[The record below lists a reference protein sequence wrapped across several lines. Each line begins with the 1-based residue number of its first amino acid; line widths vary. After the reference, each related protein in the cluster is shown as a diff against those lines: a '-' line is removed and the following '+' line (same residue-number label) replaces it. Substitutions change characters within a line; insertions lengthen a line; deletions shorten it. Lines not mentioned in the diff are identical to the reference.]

1 MQAIILQI
9 VGLLIITTLIV
20 LFYSKPNIESVETK
34 TYAKLIGLNFLFLV
48 VGISTYIVAKLIGNF
63 NLINILQKT
72 YMSILALLNLY
83 SMFYCISIYDKEEKL
98 SNLKKILSAITIISI
113 LLIIVL
119 PLNVIFEG
127 DLLDGEGLSYDV
139 ALWHTILSF
148 TFFLIITLYL
158 LIKKYSLKKISPYI
172 ILIILY
178 LIGFLIRSCYKEL
191 IFEGFFYAYILFI
204 MYNTIENPD
213 VKTAKE
219 LAFQKKLAEESSRKT
234 LSLIEDMSEELK
246 SSVKDLEL
254 ISNTKIDKN
263 NIKELNNVL
272 SSFQENSVK
281 LNDKISSIL
290 DLAVVKSEPRIVTY
304 KYETLDMLDKLKQF
318 LEIEKEDK
326 IKLEMKISNKLPLV
340 LYGDEAGIIKV
351 VLYFFDLVSSI
362 LSKKN
367 ILLEI
372 DDIKV
377 GNFAKLRFKFITNDK
392 SILNYVV
399 EDKKTKKLKLKI
411 TNSINYEIIN
421 NLLDKTNGNI
431 TIIKDKDNINLILS
445 INQRLISEYDIISK
459 KEENRNIKIKYHNYS
474 GKKLLL
480 VDNNNLKLKEM
491 KTLLKPYNIDVT
503 VAQNLE
509 EMGSKLSEDEIFDM
523 IIIDDIIPN
532 FEIDSFAK
540 EIIKDQN
547 GILNYIKKQA
557 KYNIATIIMV
567 TPNNKKIEEQYIKY
581 GFNDYII
588 KPVNKENIDKILY
601 SLSKSK
607 FRSSFHLKEKEKNYV
622 KEKGL
627 EVIKT
632 HAYDLLKKRLV
643 PAYIVND
650 GKQTPMRGHPVFI
663 AEHATATCCRSCLYK
678 WYQIPKGRDLKKEEL
693 DYIVN
698 IIMSWIKKEMEKKEK

>member
-98 SNLKKILSAITIISI
+98 SNLKKILLSITIISI
-113 LLIIVL
+113 LLIIAL

-139 ALWHTILSF
+139 ALGHTILSF

-213 VKTAKE
+213 VKTTKE

-421 NLLDKTNGNI
+421 NLLDKMNGNI

-567 TPNNKKIEEQYIKY
+567 TPNNKRIEEQYIKY

-588 KPVNKENIDKILY
+588 KPVNKENIDKILNKY
-601 SLSKSK
+601 FKA
-607 FRSSFHLKEKEKNYV
+607 KE
-622 KEKGL
+622 
-627 EVIKT
+627 
-632 HAYDLLKKRLV
+632 
-643 PAYIVND
+643 
-650 GKQTPMRGHPVFI
+650 
-663 AEHATATCCRSCLYK
+663 
-678 WYQIPKGRDLKKEEL
+678 
-693 DYIVN
+693 
-698 IIMSWIKKEMEKKEK
+698 

>member
-98 SNLKKILSAITIISI
+98 SNFKKILLSITIISI
-113 LLIIVL
+113 LLIIAL

-127 DLLDGEGLSYDV
+127 DLLDGEGLSYTV
-139 ALWHTILSF
+139 ALGHTVLSF

-213 VKTAKE
+213 VKMAKE
-219 LAFQKKLAEESSRKT
+219 LVFQKKLAEESSRKT

-290 DLAVVKSEPRIVTY
+290 DLAVVKSKPRIVTY

-421 NLLDKTNGNI
+421 NLLEKTNGNI
-431 TIIKDKDNINLILS
+431 TIIKDKYNVNLILS
-445 INQRLISEYDIISK
+445 VNQRLVSEYDIISE

-491 KTLLKPYNIDVT
+491 KILLKPYNIDVT
-503 VAQNLE
+503 VAQSLE
-509 EMGSKLSEDEIFDM
+509 EMGNKLSDDETFDM

-588 KPVNKENIDKILY
+588 KPVNKENIDKILNKY
-601 SLSKSK
+601 FK
-607 FRSSFHLKEKEKNYV
+607 V
-622 KEKGL
+622 KE
-627 EVIKT
+627 
-632 HAYDLLKKRLV
+632 
-643 PAYIVND
+643 
-650 GKQTPMRGHPVFI
+650 
-663 AEHATATCCRSCLYK
+663 
-678 WYQIPKGRDLKKEEL
+678 
-693 DYIVN
+693 
-698 IIMSWIKKEMEKKEK
+698 

>member
-567 TPNNKKIEEQYIKY
+567 TPNNKNIEEQYIKY

-588 KPVNKENIDKILY
+588 KPVNKENIDKILNKY
-601 SLSKSK
+601 FK
-607 FRSSFHLKEKEKNYV
+607 V
-622 KEKGL
+622 KE
-627 EVIKT
+627 
-632 HAYDLLKKRLV
+632 
-643 PAYIVND
+643 
-650 GKQTPMRGHPVFI
+650 
-663 AEHATATCCRSCLYK
+663 
-678 WYQIPKGRDLKKEEL
+678 
-693 DYIVN
+693 
-698 IIMSWIKKEMEKKEK
+698 

>member
-98 SNLKKILSAITIISI
+98 SNFKKILLSITIISI
-113 LLIIVL
+113 LLIIAL

-139 ALWHTILSF
+139 ASWHTILSF

-213 VKTAKE
+213 VKMAKE
-219 LAFQKKLAEESSRKT
+219 LAFQKKLADESSRKT

-340 LYGDEAGIIKV
+340 LYGEEAGIIKV

-372 DDIKV
+372 DNIKV

-392 SILNYVV
+392 SILNYVA

-445 INQRLISEYDIISK
+445 VNQRLISEYDIISK

-588 KPVNKENIDKILY
+588 KPVNKENIDKILNKY
-601 SLSKSK
+601 FK
-607 FRSSFHLKEKEKNYV
+607 V
-622 KEKGL
+622 KE
-627 EVIKT
+627 
-632 HAYDLLKKRLV
+632 
-643 PAYIVND
+643 
-650 GKQTPMRGHPVFI
+650 
-663 AEHATATCCRSCLYK
+663 
-678 WYQIPKGRDLKKEEL
+678 
-693 DYIVN
+693 
-698 IIMSWIKKEMEKKEK
+698 

>member
-98 SNLKKILSAITIISI
+98 SNFKKILLSITIISI
-113 LLIIVL
+113 LLIIAL

-127 DLLDGEGLSYDV
+127 DLLDGEGLSYTV

-213 VKTAKE
+213 VKMAKE
-219 LAFQKKLAEESSRKT
+219 LVFQKKLAEESSRKT

-290 DLAVVKSEPRIVTY
+290 DLAVVKSKPRIVTY

-372 DDIKV
+372 DNIKV

-392 SILNYVV
+392 SILNYVA

-421 NLLDKTNGNI
+421 NLLDKMNGNI

-588 KPVNKENIDKILY
+588 KPVNKENIDKILNKY
-601 SLSKSK
+601 FK
-607 FRSSFHLKEKEKNYV
+607 V
-622 KEKGL
+622 KE
-627 EVIKT
+627 
-632 HAYDLLKKRLV
+632 
-643 PAYIVND
+643 
-650 GKQTPMRGHPVFI
+650 
-663 AEHATATCCRSCLYK
+663 
-678 WYQIPKGRDLKKEEL
+678 
-693 DYIVN
+693 
-698 IIMSWIKKEMEKKEK
+698 

>member
-113 LLIIVL
+113 LLIIAL

-139 ALWHTILSF
+139 ALGHTILSF

-172 ILIILY
+172 ILIVLY

-213 VKTAKE
+213 VKMAKE
-219 LAFQKKLAEESSRKT
+219 LVFQKKLAEESSKKT

-290 DLAVVKSEPRIVTY
+290 NLAVVKSEPRIVTY

-326 IKLEMKISNKLPLV
+326 IKLEMKISNKLPSV
-340 LYGDEAGIIKV
+340 LHGDEAGIIKV
-351 VLYFFDLVSSI
+351 ILYFFDLVSSI

-372 DDIKV
+372 DNIKV
-377 GNFAKLRFKFITNDK
+377 GNFAKLRFKFIINDK

-399 EDKKTKKLKLKI
+399 EDKKTKELKLKI

-421 NLLDKTNGNI
+421 NLLEKTNGNI
-431 TIIKDKDNINLILS
+431 TIIKDKDNVNLILS
-445 INQRLISEYDIISK
+445 VNQRLVSEYDIISE

-509 EMGSKLSEDEIFDM
+509 EMGNKLSEDEIFDM

-547 GILNYIKKQA
+547 GILNYIKKKA
-557 KYNIATIIMV
+557 KYNITTIIMV
-567 TPNNKKIEEQYIKY
+567 TPNNKRIEEQYIKY
-581 GFNDYII
+581 GFNAYII
-588 KPVNKENIDKILY
+588 KPVNKENIDKVLNKY
-601 SLSKSK
+601 
-607 FRSSFHLKEKEKNYV
+607 F
-622 KEKGL
+622 
-627 EVIKT
+627 KT
-632 HAYDLLKKRLV
+632 K
-643 PAYIVND
+643 
-650 GKQTPMRGHPVFI
+650 
-663 AEHATATCCRSCLYK
+663 
-678 WYQIPKGRDLKKEEL
+678 
-693 DYIVN
+693 
-698 IIMSWIKKEMEKKEK
+698 

>member
-127 DLLDGEGLSYDV
+127 DLLDGEGLSYTV
-139 ALWHTILSF
+139 ALGHTVLSF

-213 VKTAKE
+213 VKTTKE
-219 LAFQKKLAEESSRKT
+219 LSFQKKLAEESSRKT

-421 NLLDKTNGNI
+421 NLLDKMNGNI

-588 KPVNKENIDKILY
+588 KPVNKENIDKILNKY
-601 SLSKSK
+601 FK
-607 FRSSFHLKEKEKNYV
+607 V
-622 KEKGL
+622 KE
-627 EVIKT
+627 
-632 HAYDLLKKRLV
+632 
-643 PAYIVND
+643 
-650 GKQTPMRGHPVFI
+650 
-663 AEHATATCCRSCLYK
+663 
-678 WYQIPKGRDLKKEEL
+678 
-693 DYIVN
+693 
-698 IIMSWIKKEMEKKEK
+698 

>member
-127 DLLDGEGLSYDV
+127 DLLDGEGLSYTV
-139 ALWHTILSF
+139 ALGHTVLSF

-213 VKTAKE
+213 VKTTKE

-421 NLLDKTNGNI
+421 NLLDKMNGNI

-567 TPNNKKIEEQYIKY
+567 TPNNKRIEEQYIKY
-581 GFNDYII
+581 GFNAYII
-588 KPVNKENIDKILY
+588 KPVNKENIDNVLNKY
-601 SLSKSK
+601 FKT
-607 FRSSFHLKEKEKNYV
+607 KE
-622 KEKGL
+622 
-627 EVIKT
+627 
-632 HAYDLLKKRLV
+632 
-643 PAYIVND
+643 
-650 GKQTPMRGHPVFI
+650 
-663 AEHATATCCRSCLYK
+663 
-678 WYQIPKGRDLKKEEL
+678 
-693 DYIVN
+693 
-698 IIMSWIKKEMEKKEK
+698 

>member
-213 VKTAKE
+213 VKTTKE
-219 LAFQKKLAEESSRKT
+219 LAFQKKLADESSRKT

-421 NLLDKTNGNI
+421 NLLDKMNGNI

-567 TPNNKKIEEQYIKY
+567 TPNNKRIEEQYIKY

-588 KPVNKENIDKILY
+588 KPVNKENIDKILNKY
-601 SLSKSK
+601 FKA
-607 FRSSFHLKEKEKNYV
+607 KE
-622 KEKGL
+622 
-627 EVIKT
+627 
-632 HAYDLLKKRLV
+632 
-643 PAYIVND
+643 
-650 GKQTPMRGHPVFI
+650 
-663 AEHATATCCRSCLYK
+663 
-678 WYQIPKGRDLKKEEL
+678 
-693 DYIVN
+693 
-698 IIMSWIKKEMEKKEK
+698 

>member
-148 TFFLIITLYL
+148 TLFLIITLYL

-213 VKTAKE
+213 VKMAKE
-219 LAFQKKLAEESSRKT
+219 LAFQKKLADESSRKT

-340 LYGDEAGIIKV
+340 LYGEEAGIIKV

-372 DDIKV
+372 DNIKV

-392 SILNYVV
+392 SILNYVA

-588 KPVNKENIDKILY
+588 KPVNKENIDKILNKY
-601 SLSKSK
+601 FK
-607 FRSSFHLKEKEKNYV
+607 V
-622 KEKGL
+622 KE
-627 EVIKT
+627 
-632 HAYDLLKKRLV
+632 
-643 PAYIVND
+643 
-650 GKQTPMRGHPVFI
+650 
-663 AEHATATCCRSCLYK
+663 
-678 WYQIPKGRDLKKEEL
+678 
-693 DYIVN
+693 
-698 IIMSWIKKEMEKKEK
+698 

>member
-20 LFYSKPNIESVETK
+20 LFYSKPNIESVEIK

-98 SNLKKILSAITIISI
+98 SNLKKILLSITIISI
-113 LLIIVL
+113 LLIIAL

-139 ALWHTILSF
+139 ALGHTILSF

-213 VKTAKE
+213 VKMAKE
-219 LAFQKKLAEESSRKT
+219 LVFQKKLAEESSRKT

-421 NLLDKTNGNI
+421 NLLDKMNGNI

-567 TPNNKKIEEQYIKY
+567 TPNNKRIEEQYIKY

-588 KPVNKENIDKILY
+588 KPVNKENIDKILNKY
-601 SLSKSK
+601 FKA
-607 FRSSFHLKEKEKNYV
+607 KE
-622 KEKGL
+622 
-627 EVIKT
+627 
-632 HAYDLLKKRLV
+632 
-643 PAYIVND
+643 
-650 GKQTPMRGHPVFI
+650 
-663 AEHATATCCRSCLYK
+663 
-678 WYQIPKGRDLKKEEL
+678 
-693 DYIVN
+693 
-698 IIMSWIKKEMEKKEK
+698 

>member
-98 SNLKKILSAITIISI
+98 SNLKKILLSITIISI
-113 LLIIVL
+113 LLIIAL

-139 ALWHTILSF
+139 ALGHTILSF

-213 VKTAKE
+213 VKMAKE
-219 LAFQKKLAEESSRKT
+219 LVFQKKLAEESSRKT

-372 DDIKV
+372 DNIKV

-399 EDKKTKKLKLKI
+399 ENKKTKELKLKI

-421 NLLDKTNGNI
+421 NLLEKTNGNI
-431 TIIKDKDNINLILS
+431 TIIKDKDNVNLILS
-445 INQRLISEYDIISK
+445 VNQRLVSEYDIISE

-491 KTLLKPYNIDVT
+491 KILLKPYNIDVT

-509 EMGSKLSEDEIFDM
+509 EMGNKLSDDETFDM

-532 FEIDSFAK
+532 FEIDSFTK

-557 KYNIATIIMV
+557 RYNITTIIMV
-567 TPNNKKIEEQYIKY
+567 TPNNKRIEEQYIKY
-581 GFNDYII
+581 GFNAYII
-588 KPVNKENIDKILY
+588 KPVNKENIDKVLNKY
-601 SLSKSK
+601 FKT
-607 FRSSFHLKEKEKNYV
+607 KE
-622 KEKGL
+622 
-627 EVIKT
+627 
-632 HAYDLLKKRLV
+632 
-643 PAYIVND
+643 
-650 GKQTPMRGHPVFI
+650 
-663 AEHATATCCRSCLYK
+663 
-678 WYQIPKGRDLKKEEL
+678 
-693 DYIVN
+693 
-698 IIMSWIKKEMEKKEK
+698 

>member
-127 DLLDGEGLSYDV
+127 DLLDGKGLSYDV

-219 LAFQKKLAEESSRKT
+219 LAFQKKLADESSRKT

-421 NLLDKTNGNI
+421 NLLDKMNGNI

-588 KPVNKENIDKILY
+588 KPVNKENIDKILNKY
-601 SLSKSK
+601 FK
-607 FRSSFHLKEKEKNYV
+607 V
-622 KEKGL
+622 KE
-627 EVIKT
+627 
-632 HAYDLLKKRLV
+632 
-643 PAYIVND
+643 
-650 GKQTPMRGHPVFI
+650 
-663 AEHATATCCRSCLYK
+663 
-678 WYQIPKGRDLKKEEL
+678 
-693 DYIVN
+693 
-698 IIMSWIKKEMEKKEK
+698 

>member
-98 SNLKKILSAITIISI
+98 SNLKKILLSITIISI

-127 DLLDGEGLSYDV
+127 DLLDGEGLSYTV
-139 ALWHTILSF
+139 ALGHTVLSF

-213 VKTAKE
+213 VKTTKE

-421 NLLDKTNGNI
+421 NLLDKMNGNI

-588 KPVNKENIDKILY
+588 KPVNKENIDKILNKY
-601 SLSKSK
+601 FK
-607 FRSSFHLKEKEKNYV
+607 V
-622 KEKGL
+622 KE
-627 EVIKT
+627 
-632 HAYDLLKKRLV
+632 
-643 PAYIVND
+643 
-650 GKQTPMRGHPVFI
+650 
-663 AEHATATCCRSCLYK
+663 
-678 WYQIPKGRDLKKEEL
+678 
-693 DYIVN
+693 
-698 IIMSWIKKEMEKKEK
+698 

>member
-98 SNLKKILSAITIISI
+98 SNLKKILLSITIISI
-113 LLIIVL
+113 LLIIAL

-139 ALWHTILSF
+139 ALGHTILSF

-213 VKTAKE
+213 VKMAKE
-219 LAFQKKLAEESSRKT
+219 LVFQKKLAEESSRKT

-588 KPVNKENIDKILY
+588 KPVNKENIDKILNKY
-601 SLSKSK
+601 FKA
-607 FRSSFHLKEKEKNYV
+607 KE
-622 KEKGL
+622 
-627 EVIKT
+627 
-632 HAYDLLKKRLV
+632 
-643 PAYIVND
+643 
-650 GKQTPMRGHPVFI
+650 
-663 AEHATATCCRSCLYK
+663 
-678 WYQIPKGRDLKKEEL
+678 
-693 DYIVN
+693 
-698 IIMSWIKKEMEKKEK
+698 

>member
-20 LFYSKPNIESVETK
+20 LFYSKPNIESVEIK

-98 SNLKKILSAITIISI
+98 SNLKKILLSITIISI
-113 LLIIVL
+113 LLIIAL

-139 ALWHTILSF
+139 ALGHTILSF

-213 VKTAKE
+213 VKMAKE
-219 LAFQKKLAEESSRKT
+219 LVFQKKLAEESSRKT

-421 NLLDKTNGNI
+421 NLLDKMNCNI

-588 KPVNKENIDKILY
+588 KPVNKENIDKILNKY
-601 SLSKSK
+601 FK
-607 FRSSFHLKEKEKNYV
+607 V
-622 KEKGL
+622 KE
-627 EVIKT
+627 
-632 HAYDLLKKRLV
+632 
-643 PAYIVND
+643 
-650 GKQTPMRGHPVFI
+650 
-663 AEHATATCCRSCLYK
+663 
-678 WYQIPKGRDLKKEEL
+678 
-693 DYIVN
+693 
-698 IIMSWIKKEMEKKEK
+698 

>member
-98 SNLKKILSAITIISI
+98 SNLKKILLSITIISI
-113 LLIIVL
+113 LLIIAL

-139 ALWHTILSF
+139 ALGHTILSF

-191 IFEGFFYAYILFI
+191 IFEGFFYVYILFI

-213 VKTAKE
+213 VKMAKE
-219 LAFQKKLAEESSRKT
+219 LVFQKKLAEESSRKT

-421 NLLDKTNGNI
+421 NLLDKMNGNI

-588 KPVNKENIDKILY
+588 KPVNKENIDKILNKY
-601 SLSKSK
+601 FK
-607 FRSSFHLKEKEKNYV
+607 V
-622 KEKGL
+622 KE
-627 EVIKT
+627 
-632 HAYDLLKKRLV
+632 
-643 PAYIVND
+643 
-650 GKQTPMRGHPVFI
+650 
-663 AEHATATCCRSCLYK
+663 
-678 WYQIPKGRDLKKEEL
+678 
-693 DYIVN
+693 
-698 IIMSWIKKEMEKKEK
+698 

>member
-98 SNLKKILSAITIISI
+98 SNFKKILLSITIISI
-113 LLIIVL
+113 LLIIAL

-127 DLLDGEGLSYDV
+127 DLLDGEGLSYTV
-139 ALWHTILSF
+139 ALGHTVLSF

-213 VKTAKE
+213 VKMAKE
-219 LAFQKKLAEESSRKT
+219 LVFQKKLAEESSRKT

-290 DLAVVKSEPRIVTY
+290 DLAVVKSKPRIVTY

-421 NLLDKTNGNI
+421 NLLEKTNGNI
-431 TIIKDKDNINLILS
+431 TIIKDKYNVNLILS
-445 INQRLISEYDIISK
+445 VNQRLVSEYDIISE

-491 KTLLKPYNIDVT
+491 KILLKPYNIDVT
-503 VAQNLE
+503 VAQSLE
-509 EMGSKLSEDEIFDM
+509 EMGNKLSDDETFDM

-532 FEIDSFAK
+532 FEIDSFTK

-557 KYNIATIIMV
+557 KYNITTIIMV

-581 GFNDYII
+581 GFNAYII
-588 KPVNKENIDKILY
+588 KPVNKENIDKVLNKY
-601 SLSKSK
+601 FKT
-607 FRSSFHLKEKEKNYV
+607 KE
-622 KEKGL
+622 
-627 EVIKT
+627 
-632 HAYDLLKKRLV
+632 
-643 PAYIVND
+643 
-650 GKQTPMRGHPVFI
+650 
-663 AEHATATCCRSCLYK
+663 
-678 WYQIPKGRDLKKEEL
+678 
-693 DYIVN
+693 
-698 IIMSWIKKEMEKKEK
+698 

>member
-98 SNLKKILSAITIISI
+98 SNLKKILLSITIISI
-113 LLIIVL
+113 LLIIAL

-139 ALWHTILSF
+139 ALGHTILSF

-213 VKTAKE
+213 VKMAKE
-219 LAFQKKLAEESSRKT
+219 LVFQKKLAEESSRKT

-421 NLLDKTNGNI
+421 NLLDKMNGNI

-588 KPVNKENIDKILY
+588 KPVNKENIDKILNKY
-601 SLSKSK
+601 FK
-607 FRSSFHLKEKEKNYV
+607 V
-622 KEKGL
+622 KE
-627 EVIKT
+627 
-632 HAYDLLKKRLV
+632 
-643 PAYIVND
+643 
-650 GKQTPMRGHPVFI
+650 
-663 AEHATATCCRSCLYK
+663 
-678 WYQIPKGRDLKKEEL
+678 
-693 DYIVN
+693 
-698 IIMSWIKKEMEKKEK
+698 

>member
-191 IFEGFFYAYILFI
+191 IFEDFFYAYILFI

-421 NLLDKTNGNI
+421 NLLDKMNGNI

-588 KPVNKENIDKILY
+588 KPVNKENIDKILNKY
-601 SLSKSK
+601 FKA
-607 FRSSFHLKEKEKNYV
+607 KE
-622 KEKGL
+622 
-627 EVIKT
+627 
-632 HAYDLLKKRLV
+632 
-643 PAYIVND
+643 
-650 GKQTPMRGHPVFI
+650 
-663 AEHATATCCRSCLYK
+663 
-678 WYQIPKGRDLKKEEL
+678 
-693 DYIVN
+693 
-698 IIMSWIKKEMEKKEK
+698 

>member
-98 SNLKKILSAITIISI
+98 SNFKKILLSITIISI
-113 LLIIVL
+113 LLIIAL

-127 DLLDGEGLSYDV
+127 DLLDGEGLSYTV
-139 ALWHTILSF
+139 ALGHTVLSF

-213 VKTAKE
+213 VKTTKE

-399 EDKKTKKLKLKI
+399 EDKKTKELKLKI

-421 NLLDKTNGNI
+421 NLLEKTNGNI
-431 TIIKDKDNINLILS
+431 TIIKDKDNVNLILS
-445 INQRLISEYDIISK
+445 VNQRLVSEYDIISE

-491 KTLLKPYNIDVT
+491 KILLKPYNIDIT
-503 VAQNLE
+503 VAQSLE
-509 EMGSKLSEDEIFDM
+509 EMGNKLSDDETFDM

-532 FEIDSFAK
+532 FEIDSFTK
-540 EIIKDQN
+540 EIIEDQN

-557 KYNIATIIMV
+557 RYNITTIIMV
-567 TPNNKKIEEQYIKY
+567 TPNNKRIEEQYIKY
-581 GFNDYII
+581 GFNAYII
-588 KPVNKENIDKILY
+588 KPVNKENIDNVLNKY
-601 SLSKSK
+601 FKT
-607 FRSSFHLKEKEKNYV
+607 KE
-622 KEKGL
+622 
-627 EVIKT
+627 
-632 HAYDLLKKRLV
+632 
-643 PAYIVND
+643 
-650 GKQTPMRGHPVFI
+650 
-663 AEHATATCCRSCLYK
+663 
-678 WYQIPKGRDLKKEEL
+678 
-693 DYIVN
+693 
-698 IIMSWIKKEMEKKEK
+698 

>member
-98 SNLKKILSAITIISI
+98 SNFKKILSAITIISI

-127 DLLDGEGLSYDV
+127 DLLDGEGLSYTV
-139 ALWHTILSF
+139 ALGHTVLSF

-213 VKTAKE
+213 VKTTKE

-421 NLLDKTNGNI
+421 NLLDKMNGNI

-445 INQRLISEYDIISK
+445 VNQRLISEYDIISK

-567 TPNNKKIEEQYIKY
+567 TPNNKRIEEQYIKY

-588 KPVNKENIDKILY
+588 KPVNKENIDKILNKY
-601 SLSKSK
+601 FKA
-607 FRSSFHLKEKEKNYV
+607 KE
-622 KEKGL
+622 
-627 EVIKT
+627 
-632 HAYDLLKKRLV
+632 
-643 PAYIVND
+643 
-650 GKQTPMRGHPVFI
+650 
-663 AEHATATCCRSCLYK
+663 
-678 WYQIPKGRDLKKEEL
+678 
-693 DYIVN
+693 
-698 IIMSWIKKEMEKKEK
+698 

>member
-1 MQAIILQI
+1 MQAIILQK

-98 SNLKKILSAITIISI
+98 SNFKKILLSITIISI
-113 LLIIVL
+113 LLIIAL

-127 DLLDGEGLSYDV
+127 DLLDGEGLSYTV
-139 ALWHTILSF
+139 ALGHTVLSF

-213 VKTAKE
+213 VKMAKE
-219 LAFQKKLAEESSRKT
+219 LVFQKKLAEESSRKT

-290 DLAVVKSEPRIVTY
+290 DLAVVKSKPRIVTY

-421 NLLDKTNGNI
+421 NLLEKTNGNI
-431 TIIKDKDNINLILS
+431 TIIKDKYNVNLILS
-445 INQRLISEYDIISK
+445 VNQRLVSEYDIISE

-491 KTLLKPYNIDVT
+491 KILLKPYNIDVT
-503 VAQNLE
+503 VAQSLE
-509 EMGSKLSEDEIFDM
+509 EMGNKLSDDETFDM

-532 FEIDSFAK
+532 FEIDSFTK

-557 KYNIATIIMV
+557 KYNITTIIMV

-588 KPVNKENIDKILY
+588 KPVNKENIDKILNKY
-601 SLSKSK
+601 FKA
-607 FRSSFHLKEKEKNYV
+607 KE
-622 KEKGL
+622 
-627 EVIKT
+627 
-632 HAYDLLKKRLV
+632 
-643 PAYIVND
+643 
-650 GKQTPMRGHPVFI
+650 
-663 AEHATATCCRSCLYK
+663 
-678 WYQIPKGRDLKKEEL
+678 
-693 DYIVN
+693 
-698 IIMSWIKKEMEKKEK
+698 

>member
-48 VGISTYIVAKLIGNF
+48 VGISTHIVAKLIGNF

-83 SMFYCISIYDKEEKL
+83 LMFYCISIYDKEEKL

-421 NLLDKTNGNI
+421 NLLDKMNGNI

-588 KPVNKENIDKILY
+588 KPVNKENIDKILNKY
-601 SLSKSK
+601 FK
-607 FRSSFHLKEKEKNYV
+607 V
-622 KEKGL
+622 KE
-627 EVIKT
+627 
-632 HAYDLLKKRLV
+632 
-643 PAYIVND
+643 
-650 GKQTPMRGHPVFI
+650 
-663 AEHATATCCRSCLYK
+663 
-678 WYQIPKGRDLKKEEL
+678 
-693 DYIVN
+693 
-698 IIMSWIKKEMEKKEK
+698 

>member
-1 MQAIILQI
+1 MRAIILQI

-20 LFYSKPNIESVETK
+20 LFYSKPNIETIETK

-98 SNLKKILSAITIISI
+98 SNFKKILLSITIISI
-113 LLIIVL
+113 LLIIAL

-127 DLLDGEGLSYDV
+127 DLLDGEGLSYTV
-139 ALWHTILSF
+139 ALGHTVLSF

-213 VKTAKE
+213 VKTTKE

-421 NLLDKTNGNI
+421 NLLDKMNGNI

-567 TPNNKKIEEQYIKY
+567 TPNNKRIEEQYIKY

-588 KPVNKENIDKILY
+588 KPVNKENIDKILNKY
-601 SLSKSK
+601 FKA
-607 FRSSFHLKEKEKNYV
+607 KE
-622 KEKGL
+622 
-627 EVIKT
+627 
-632 HAYDLLKKRLV
+632 
-643 PAYIVND
+643 
-650 GKQTPMRGHPVFI
+650 
-663 AEHATATCCRSCLYK
+663 
-678 WYQIPKGRDLKKEEL
+678 
-693 DYIVN
+693 
-698 IIMSWIKKEMEKKEK
+698 

>member
-213 VKTAKE
+213 VKMAKE
-219 LAFQKKLAEESSRKT
+219 LAFQKKLADESSRKT

-290 DLAVVKSEPRIVTY
+290 DLAVVKSKPRIVTY

-421 NLLDKTNGNI
+421 NLLEKTNGNI
-431 TIIKDKDNINLILS
+431 TIIKDKYNVNLILS
-445 INQRLISEYDIISK
+445 VNQRLVSEYDIISE

-491 KTLLKPYNIDVT
+491 KILLKPYNIDVT
-503 VAQNLE
+503 VAQSLE
-509 EMGSKLSEDEIFDM
+509 EMGNKLSDDETFDM

-557 KYNIATIIMV
+557 KYNITTIIMV

-588 KPVNKENIDKILY
+588 KPVNKENIDKILNKY
-601 SLSKSK
+601 FKA
-607 FRSSFHLKEKEKNYV
+607 KE
-622 KEKGL
+622 
-627 EVIKT
+627 
-632 HAYDLLKKRLV
+632 
-643 PAYIVND
+643 
-650 GKQTPMRGHPVFI
+650 
-663 AEHATATCCRSCLYK
+663 
-678 WYQIPKGRDLKKEEL
+678 
-693 DYIVN
+693 
-698 IIMSWIKKEMEKKEK
+698 

>member
-48 VGISTYIVAKLIGNF
+48 VGISIYIVAKLIGNF

-98 SNLKKILSAITIISI
+98 SNFKKILLSITIISI
-113 LLIIVL
+113 LLIIAL

-127 DLLDGEGLSYDV
+127 DLLDGEGLSYTV
-139 ALWHTILSF
+139 ALGHTVLSF

-213 VKTAKE
+213 VKTTKE

-340 LYGDEAGIIKV
+340 LYGEEAGIIKV

-392 SILNYVV
+392 SILNYVA

-445 INQRLISEYDIISK
+445 VNQRLISEYDIISK

-567 TPNNKKIEEQYIKY
+567 TPNNKRIEEQYIKY

-588 KPVNKENIDKILY
+588 KPVNKENIDKILNKY
-601 SLSKSK
+601 FKA
-607 FRSSFHLKEKEKNYV
+607 KE
-622 KEKGL
+622 
-627 EVIKT
+627 
-632 HAYDLLKKRLV
+632 
-643 PAYIVND
+643 
-650 GKQTPMRGHPVFI
+650 
-663 AEHATATCCRSCLYK
+663 
-678 WYQIPKGRDLKKEEL
+678 
-693 DYIVN
+693 
-698 IIMSWIKKEMEKKEK
+698 

>member
-98 SNLKKILSAITIISI
+98 SNLKKILLSITIISI
-113 LLIIVL
+113 LLIIAL

-139 ALWHTILSF
+139 ALGHTILSF

-172 ILIILY
+172 ILIVLY

-213 VKTAKE
+213 VKMAKE
-219 LAFQKKLAEESSRKT
+219 LVFQKKLAEESSRKT

-421 NLLDKTNGNI
+421 NLLEKTNGNI
-431 TIIKDKDNINLILS
+431 TIIKDKDNVNLILS
-445 INQRLISEYDIISK
+445 VNQRLVSEYDIISE

-480 VDNNNLKLKEM
+480 VDNNNLKLKEI

-567 TPNNKKIEEQYIKY
+567 TPNNKNIEEQYIKY

-588 KPVNKENIDKILY
+588 KPVNKENIDKILNKY
-601 SLSKSK
+601 FK
-607 FRSSFHLKEKEKNYV
+607 V
-622 KEKGL
+622 KE
-627 EVIKT
+627 
-632 HAYDLLKKRLV
+632 
-643 PAYIVND
+643 
-650 GKQTPMRGHPVFI
+650 
-663 AEHATATCCRSCLYK
+663 
-678 WYQIPKGRDLKKEEL
+678 
-693 DYIVN
+693 
-698 IIMSWIKKEMEKKEK
+698 

>member
-127 DLLDGEGLSYDV
+127 DLLDGEGLSYTV
-139 ALWHTILSF
+139 ALGHTVLSF

-191 IFEGFFYAYILFI
+191 VFEGFFYAYILFI

-213 VKTAKE
+213 VKTTKE

-421 NLLDKTNGNI
+421 NLLDKMNGNI

-588 KPVNKENIDKILY
+588 KPVNKENIDKILNKY
-601 SLSKSK
+601 FKA
-607 FRSSFHLKEKEKNYV
+607 KE
-622 KEKGL
+622 
-627 EVIKT
+627 
-632 HAYDLLKKRLV
+632 
-643 PAYIVND
+643 
-650 GKQTPMRGHPVFI
+650 
-663 AEHATATCCRSCLYK
+663 
-678 WYQIPKGRDLKKEEL
+678 
-693 DYIVN
+693 
-698 IIMSWIKKEMEKKEK
+698 

>member
-213 VKTAKE
+213 VKMAKE
-219 LAFQKKLAEESSRKT
+219 LAFQKKLADESSRKT

-421 NLLDKTNGNI
+421 NLLDKMNGNI

-588 KPVNKENIDKILY
+588 KPVNKENIDKILNKY
-601 SLSKSK
+601 FK
-607 FRSSFHLKEKEKNYV
+607 V
-622 KEKGL
+622 KE
-627 EVIKT
+627 
-632 HAYDLLKKRLV
+632 
-643 PAYIVND
+643 
-650 GKQTPMRGHPVFI
+650 
-663 AEHATATCCRSCLYK
+663 
-678 WYQIPKGRDLKKEEL
+678 
-693 DYIVN
+693 
-698 IIMSWIKKEMEKKEK
+698 

>member
-1 MQAIILQI
+1 MQTIILQI

-20 LFYSKPNIESVETK
+20 LFYSKSNIESVETK

-127 DLLDGEGLSYDV
+127 DLLDGEGLSYTV
-139 ALWHTILSF
+139 ALGHTVLSF

-213 VKTAKE
+213 VKTTKE

-421 NLLDKTNGNI
+421 NLLDKMNGNI

-567 TPNNKKIEEQYIKY
+567 TPNNKRIEEQYIKY

-588 KPVNKENIDKILY
+588 KPVNKENIDKILNKY
-601 SLSKSK
+601 FKA
-607 FRSSFHLKEKEKNYV
+607 KE
-622 KEKGL
+622 
-627 EVIKT
+627 
-632 HAYDLLKKRLV
+632 
-643 PAYIVND
+643 
-650 GKQTPMRGHPVFI
+650 
-663 AEHATATCCRSCLYK
+663 
-678 WYQIPKGRDLKKEEL
+678 
-693 DYIVN
+693 
-698 IIMSWIKKEMEKKEK
+698 

>member
-445 INQRLISEYDIISK
+445 VNQRLISEYDIISK

-588 KPVNKENIDKILY
+588 KPVNKENIDKILNKY
-601 SLSKSK
+601 FK
-607 FRSSFHLKEKEKNYV
+607 V
-622 KEKGL
+622 KE
-627 EVIKT
+627 
-632 HAYDLLKKRLV
+632 
-643 PAYIVND
+643 
-650 GKQTPMRGHPVFI
+650 
-663 AEHATATCCRSCLYK
+663 
-678 WYQIPKGRDLKKEEL
+678 
-693 DYIVN
+693 
-698 IIMSWIKKEMEKKEK
+698 

>member
-219 LAFQKKLAEESSRKT
+219 LAFQKKLADESSRKT

-588 KPVNKENIDKILY
+588 KPVNKENIDKILNKY
-601 SLSKSK
+601 FK
-607 FRSSFHLKEKEKNYV
+607 V
-622 KEKGL
+622 KE
-627 EVIKT
+627 
-632 HAYDLLKKRLV
+632 
-643 PAYIVND
+643 
-650 GKQTPMRGHPVFI
+650 
-663 AEHATATCCRSCLYK
+663 
-678 WYQIPKGRDLKKEEL
+678 
-693 DYIVN
+693 
-698 IIMSWIKKEMEKKEK
+698 

>member
-98 SNLKKILSAITIISI
+98 SNFKKILLSITIISI
-113 LLIIVL
+113 LLIIAL

-213 VKTAKE
+213 VKMAKE

-340 LYGDEAGIIKV
+340 LYGEEAGIIKV

-372 DDIKV
+372 DNIKV

-392 SILNYVV
+392 SILNYVA

-445 INQRLISEYDIISK
+445 VNQRLISEYDIISK

-567 TPNNKKIEEQYIKY
+567 TPNNKRIEEQYIKY

-588 KPVNKENIDKILY
+588 KPVNKENIDNVLNKY
-601 SLSKSK
+601 FKT
-607 FRSSFHLKEKEKNYV
+607 KE
-622 KEKGL
+622 
-627 EVIKT
+627 
-632 HAYDLLKKRLV
+632 
-643 PAYIVND
+643 
-650 GKQTPMRGHPVFI
+650 
-663 AEHATATCCRSCLYK
+663 
-678 WYQIPKGRDLKKEEL
+678 
-693 DYIVN
+693 
-698 IIMSWIKKEMEKKEK
+698 

>member
-98 SNLKKILSAITIISI
+98 SNFKKILLSITIISI
-113 LLIIVL
+113 LLIIAL

-213 VKTAKE
+213 VKMAKE
-219 LAFQKKLAEESSRKT
+219 LAFQKKLADESSRKT

-362 LSKKN
+362 LSKKS

-421 NLLDKTNGNI
+421 NLLDKMNGNI

-588 KPVNKENIDKILY
+588 KPVNKENIDKILNKY
-601 SLSKSK
+601 FK
-607 FRSSFHLKEKEKNYV
+607 V
-622 KEKGL
+622 KE
-627 EVIKT
+627 
-632 HAYDLLKKRLV
+632 
-643 PAYIVND
+643 
-650 GKQTPMRGHPVFI
+650 
-663 AEHATATCCRSCLYK
+663 
-678 WYQIPKGRDLKKEEL
+678 
-693 DYIVN
+693 
-698 IIMSWIKKEMEKKEK
+698 

>member
-581 GFNDYII
+581 GFN
-588 KPVNKENIDKILY
+588 
-601 SLSKSK
+601 
-607 FRSSFHLKEKEKNYV
+607 
-622 KEKGL
+622 
-627 EVIKT
+627 
-632 HAYDLLKKRLV
+632 
-643 PAYIVND
+643 
-650 GKQTPMRGHPVFI
+650 
-663 AEHATATCCRSCLYK
+663 
-678 WYQIPKGRDLKKEEL
+678 
-693 DYIVN
+693 
-698 IIMSWIKKEMEKKEK
+698 